1 MFAVILPSVALGW
14 MSALGQKADIRSA
27 KRRVRFA
34 SESGPFETRVDL
46 KLQEVARMA
55 ERTDTGIWFDY
66 S

>member
-1 MFAVILPSVALGW
+1 